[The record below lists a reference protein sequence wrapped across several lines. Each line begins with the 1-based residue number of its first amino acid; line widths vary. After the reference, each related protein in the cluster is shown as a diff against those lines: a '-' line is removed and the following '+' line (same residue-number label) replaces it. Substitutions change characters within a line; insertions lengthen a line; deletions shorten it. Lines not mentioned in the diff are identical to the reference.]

1 MIELQCVI
9 DGSAI
14 RARDIPG
21 MTRAA
26 GAIGW
31 AVLVHG
37 PQGTSVHA
45 DAFVVRDKAY
55 RSIQTHEL
63 YAFAHAARLTQGLGV
78 PARKLCIQTDD
89 NRFQRANQFMASDQ
103 DSVLRD
109 VLLRRLQIIAK
120 DLAMEMSWIDEV
132 LRCAHFDVIDGH
144 GGRGYTYVEHAYC
157 DHLARAH
164 ARLAAGTSA
173 QPALSFDTWL
183 RMWLRGGSPHATVGR
198 CFLPDPPE
206 RGALPRAPATPRACG
221 EETFAFLG

>member
-1 MIELQCVI
+1 MARWSLPRSRSTTRRNEPRRAVIELQCVI

-103 DSVLRD
+103 DSVL
-109 VLLRRLQIIAK
+109 LRQ
-120 DLAMEMSWIDEV
+120 
-132 LRCAHFDVIDGH
+132 
-144 GGRGYTYVEHAYC
+144 GRQALHPA
-157 DHLARAH
+157 
-164 ARLAAGTSA
+164 
-173 QPALSFDTWL
+173 PALGDASAAH
-183 RMWLRGGSPHATVGR
+183 RR
-198 CFLPDPPE
+198 
-206 RGALPRAPATPRACG
+206 
-221 EETFAFLG
+221 